1 MCLDER
7 INSGYN
13 DPSFSYGGYCLP
25 KDTQQLLASY
35 GKIPQTLMQAIIS
48 SNSTRQ
54 DFIGQQLVARQP
66 SILGIYRL
74 LIKEGSDNI
83 SSFAV
88 LGIMH
93 QLLESGI
100 EMVIYKLSLSDNTY
114 LGVPLIATLSDFLVR
129 AELIIANRVDEALD
143 DVTGKLFSR
152 DLFGIG

>member
-13 DPSFSYGGYCLP
+13 DPSFGYGGYCLP
-25 KDTQQLLASY
+25 KDAQQLLASY